1 MRRIKA
7 PAYIEAYKDGDD
19 TPYYFEVKMTLK
31 QENEK
36 YFGAATETEWAQ
48 AIRDPDHYRFVLV
61 RDHDDR
67 QNFSFKEYALDD
79 FRKYCSIPPFK
90 IYCNIDLNRV
100 SFAEYK
106 YKNEKNSKDEKLYNT
121 TKREAVSLN
130 KDADNAIFQN
140 LQSAFEKERITQRRQ
155 RRMKKQSKT
164 LNNMTHSKCIH
175 CTIIPQEIGT
185 DLLKCELNHVETIN
199 LEFLNKI
206 KKLLEREHR
215 QVVPNGECPFSINK
229 QQICPEYLEK
239 H

>member
-1 MRRIKA
+1 MEDMSKSDKEAVLAYKQYLEDKGFKNVRRIKA
-7 PAYIEAYKDGDD
+7 PADLEAYKDGDD

-67 QNFSFKEYALDD
+67 QNFSFKEFALDD

-90 IYCNIDLNRV
+90 IYCNIDLNQV

-121 TKREAVSLN
+121 TKREAISLN

-140 LQSAFEKERITQRRQ
+140 LQRT
-155 RRMKKQSKT
+155 
-164 LNNMTHSKCIH
+164 
-175 CTIIPQEIGT
+175 
-185 DLLKCELNHVETIN
+185 
-199 LEFLNKI
+199 
-206 KKLLEREHR
+206 
-215 QVVPNGECPFSINK
+215 
-229 QQICPEYLEK
+229 YL
-239 H
+239 

>member
-1 MRRIKA
+1 MSKSDKEAVLAYKQYLENKGFKNVRRIKA
-7 PAYIEAYKDGDD
+7 PADIEAYKDGED

-61 RDHDDR
+61 RDHDNR
-67 QNFSFKEYALDD
+67 QNFSFKEFALDD

-121 TKREAVSLN
+121 TKREAISLN

-140 LQSAFEKERITQRRQ
+140 LQSAFEKERN
-155 RRMKKQSKT
+155 K
-164 LNNMTHSKCIH
+164 
-175 CTIIPQEIGT
+175 
-185 DLLKCELNHVETIN
+185 LKGG
-199 LEFLNKI
+199 
-206 KKLLEREHR
+206 RE
-215 QVVPNGECPFSINK
+215 E
-229 QQICPEYLEK
+229 
-239 H
+239 